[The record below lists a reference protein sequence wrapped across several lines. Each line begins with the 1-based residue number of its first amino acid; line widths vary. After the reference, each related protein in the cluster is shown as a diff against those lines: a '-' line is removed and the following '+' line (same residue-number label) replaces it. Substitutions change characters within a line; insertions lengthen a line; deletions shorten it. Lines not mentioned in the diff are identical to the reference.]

1 MATGI
6 KASGK
11 IEPAALVSV
20 SAGTDRLTGWTKVY
34 DCFTKDNASY
44 DKNPI
49 QGRLRS
55 FPVYFSPKDL
65 AKSVFAW
72 DI

>member
-34 DCFTKDNASY
+34 
-44 DKNPI
+44 
-49 QGRLRS
+49 RLLHKGQRQ
-55 FPVYFSPKDL
+55 L
-65 AKSVFAW
+65 
-72 DI
+72 